1 MAGRSASSSV
11 TRYAGLQ
18 VQTSALGLNIPIG
31 WGTFRCKCNL
41 VDYLDFKSTAN
52 KAASGKGGSTT
63 TSYTYAASLIMA
75 ICEGPIDALPTVYVN
90 GKIYADGAKTAL
102 AQTSLSLS
110 NGTVGQAVWPY
121 LTSSH
126 PVHAIGYS
134 GLAIVYATNYGLGA
148 SASPP
153 NHSFEVVRT
162 SAFGVP
168 GTPDADP
175 SLVVADFFENSRTGV
190 PGWRAGLLG
199 DLTQYQDYCLAA
211 GLLVS
216 PVIDNQRSAKDF
228 LDELLKATNS
238 TCVWSEGGLK
248 FIPYGDAPL
257 AGSGKTFT
265 PDITPV
271 YALGDDDFVVEKD
284 EAPILVDIMDQSDAY
299 NVVQLE
305 YLDRSNQY
313 NMAIALASDAANV
326 AQYGVRRKDPDTVH
340 CIASPA
346 AAAISA
352 QLYLQRTLYIRAQY
366 KFKLGWMFA
375 ALEPGDIVELT
386 DPGLGLAAYPVRIT
400 QIDEDQHYGLAIT
413 AEDAPIGVGASPL
426 YAMQESLGQALDHNV
441 ESGDASAPVV
451 FNAPLSLT
459 GGGLEVW
466 IGAAGGPHWGGA
478 QVWTSLDGTNYQY
491 SGLIEG
497 AARYGVTTST
507 LPVGADPDTVHTLG
521 VDLSASGGE
530 LTSATQME
538 ADASASLCLVDAE
551 LIAFETATLT
561 GANQYALDGYVRR
574 GQFGTTI
581 AAHAA
586 GAPFVRI
593 DGALFEYPYLA
604 TQANQTVYVKLVSFN
619 VYGGGLQDISTVP
632 AYEIVPAGVPA
643 PGAGDWSG
651 AGSSVGGETGAA
663 PILTLTG
670 AVDRPGVQTV
680 IVEYRQLLGPTPTYG
695 AWARADYPAASTTI
709 AVNVGAAGTYAVRVR
724 YRALGGAENAAAY
737 LDLGLI
743 AVGVPL
749 QASLADVTNLA
760 TVYQAGITRLVWS
773 AVEDYRGPDYEV
785 RLGPTWASA
794 SPLGRTTGT
803 TFTTHGDGTYWVA
816 AHYVIP
822 NAGGDVYSSTPAQ
835 VVIAGSQLTS
845 NIVAA
850 YDEAATGWSGTLTDA
865 SVVSGTVVLTLGD
878 PAGAY
883 QVPTGH
889 RINIGRVAACNVVI
903 SLAGH
908 AVSTTDDVLSTADLL
923 GVADLLDG
931 ALGPFIGL
939 TPQIRLSQDGT
950 TWGAWAN
957 WSAGAYA
964 AMVFDFRVVLASS
977 EASVSA
983 VLTGFTVAVD
993 APDRTDSFP
1002 AQSVASGG
1010 STITFTAPF
1019 NGGPGGSATPNV
1031 QATIL
1036 NASPGDDLIV
1046 TVTASAITAQV
1057 KNGGAGVA
1065 RTVSFIAQGY

>member
-52 KAASGKGGSTT
+52 KARSGKGGSTT
-63 TSYTYAASLIMA
+63 TSYNYSASLILA
-75 ICEGPIDALPTVYVN
+75 ICEGPIDAVTTVYVN
-90 GKIYADGAKTAL
+90 GKIYADGATSAL
-102 AQTSLSLS
+102 AQTSLSLA

-126 PVHAIGYS
+126 PDHAIGYS
-134 GLAIVYATNYGLGA
+134 GLAIVHAGHYGLGTTA
-148 SASPP
+148 TPP

-162 SAFGVP
+162 AAFGVA
-168 GTPDADP
+168 GAPDADP
-175 SLVVADFFENSRTGV
+175 SLVLADFFENTRTGV
-190 PGWRAGLLG
+190 PGWRTGLLG
-199 DLTQYQDYCLAA
+199 DLTRYQDYCLAA

-216 PVIDNQRSAKDF
+216 PVIDNQRSASDF
-228 LDELLKATNS
+228 VTEILKATNAA
-238 TCVWSEGGLK
+238 CVWSEGVLK

-257 AGSGKTFT
+257 AGLGRTYAPDTT
-265 PDITPV
+265 PI
-271 YALGDDDFVVEKD
+271 YALTDDDFVVEKD
-284 EAPILVDIMDQSDAY
+284 EAPILVDVMDQSDAY

-326 AQYGVRRKDPDTVH
+326 AQYGLRRKDPDTVH
-340 CIASPA
+340 CIATPQVA
-346 AAAISA
+346 ATSA
-352 QLYLQRTLYIRAQY
+352 QLYLQRKLYIRAQY
-366 KFKLGWMFA
+366 KFKLAWMFA
-375 ALEPGDIVELT
+375 ALEPGDIVALN
-386 DPGLGLAAYPVRIT
+386 DPGLGLVAYPVRIT
-400 QIDEDQHYGLAIT
+400 QIDEDQHYGLSIT
-413 AEDAPIGVGASPL
+413 AEDAPIGVGAAPL
-426 YAMQESLGQALDHNV
+426 YAMQESLGRAIDQNV
-441 ESGDASAPVV
+441 DPGDASAPVV
-451 FNAPLSLT
+451 FNAPPSLT
-459 GGGLEVW
+459 GGALEVW
-466 IGAAGGPHWGGA
+466 IGAAGGAQWGGA
-478 QVWTSLDGTNYQY
+478 QVWTSLDGTNFQY
-491 SGLIEG
+491 SGQIEG
-497 AARYGVTTST
+497 PARYGVTTT
-507 LPVGADPDTVHTLG
+507 ALPVGGDPDTAHTLG

-530 LTSATQME
+530 LTSASRLE
-538 ADASASLCLVDAE
+538 ADASASLCLVDEE

-561 GANQYALDGYVRR
+561 GPSQYALTGYLRR
-574 GQFGTTI
+574 GQFGTAI
-581 AAHAA
+581 AAHAT

-604 TQANQTVYVKLVSFN
+604 TQADQTVHVKLVSFN
-619 VYGGGLQDISTVP
+619 IYGQGLRDIAAVP
-632 AYEIVPAGVPA
+632 ACEIIPAGVPA
-643 PGAGDWSG
+643 PGAGSWSA

-670 AVDRPGVQTV
+670 AVDRPGVQSV
-680 IVEYRQLLGPTPTYG
+680 IVERRQLIDPTPTYG
-695 AWARADYPAASTTI
+695 AWARTDHPATSTTI
-709 AVNVGAAGTYAVRVR
+709 AVNVGAAGTYAVRLR
-724 YRALGGAENAAAY
+724 YRALGGAENAAAF
-737 LDLGLI
+737 LDLGLV
-743 AVGVPL
+743 AVGAPL
-749 QASLADVTNLA
+749 QASLANVTGLA

-773 AVEDYRGPDYEV
+773 AVEDYRNPDYEV

-803 TFTTHGDGTYWVA
+803 GFTTHGDGTYWVA

-822 NAGGDVYSSTPAQ
+822 NGGGEVYSAAPAE

-850 YDEAATGWSGTLTDA
+850 HDEAATGWAGSLTSA
-865 SVVSGTVVLTLGD
+865 SVVSGAVVLTSG
-878 PAGAY
+878 AASGAY
-883 QVPTGH
+883 QVPAGH
-889 RINIGRVAACNVVI
+889 RIDIGRVAACNVVV

-908 AVSTTDDVLSTADLL
+908 AVSTTDDLLSTTDVLT
-923 GVADLLDG
+923 VADLLDG

-939 TPQIRLSQDGT
+939 TPQIRLSPDGT

-964 AMVFDFRVVLASS
+964 ARAFDFRVVLTSAD
-977 EASVSA
+977 ASVSA
-983 VLTGFTVAVD
+983 VLTGFAVAVD

-1002 AQSVASGG
+1002 AQAVAAGG
-1010 STITFTAPF
+1010 STLAFASPF

-1036 NASPGDDLIV
+1036 NASPGDDLIM

-1057 KNGGAGVA
+1057 KNAGAGVA

>member
-41 VDYLDFKSTAN
+41 VDYMDFKSTAN
-52 KAASGKGGSTT
+52 KARSGKGGTTT
-63 TSYTYAASLIMA
+63 TSYNYSASLILA
-75 ICEGPIDALPTVYVN
+75 ICEGPIDAVPTIYVD
-90 GKIYADGAKTAL
+90 GKIYADGSKTAL
-102 AQTSLSLS
+102 VQTSLSLA

-121 LTSSH
+121 LTSNH
-126 PVHAIGYS
+126 PDHAIGYS
-134 GLAIVYATNYGLGA
+134 GLAIVHATHYGLGT

-162 SAFGVP
+162 STFGVP

-175 SLVVADFFENSRTGV
+175 SLVVADFFENTRTGV

-228 LDELLKATNS
+228 IDELLKATNA
-238 TCVWSEGGLK
+238 TCVWSEGALK

-257 AGSGKTFT
+257 TGSGKTFT
-265 PDITPV
+265 PDNTPI
-271 YALGDDDFVVEKD
+271 YALNDDDLVVEKD
-284 EAPILVDIMDQSDAY
+284 EAPIQVDIMDQSDAY

-305 YLDRSNQY
+305 YLDRTNQY

-326 AQYGVRRKDPDTVH
+326 AQYGLRRKDPDTVH
-340 CIASPA
+340 CIANPA
-346 AAAISA
+346 VAAISA

-386 DPGLGLAAYPVRIT
+386 DPGLGLTAYPVRIT
-400 QIDEDQHYGLAIT
+400 QIDEDQHYGLSVT
-413 AEDAPIGVGASPL
+413 AEDAPIGVGAAPL
-426 YAMQESLGQALDHNV
+426 FVMQEGLGQALDQNV
-441 ESGDASAPVV
+441 DPGDATAPAV
-451 FNAPLSLT
+451 FNAPQSLT
-459 GGGLEVW
+459 GGALEVW
-466 IGAAGGPHWGGA
+466 IGAAGGPNWGGA

-491 SGLIEG
+491 SGQIEG
-497 AARYGVTTST
+497 PARYGVTTT
-507 LPVGADPDTVHTLG
+507 ALPVGSDPDTTHSLG

-530 LTSATQME
+530 LTSASQME
-538 ADASASLCLVDAE
+538 ADASASLCLIDGE
-551 LIAFETATLT
+551 LIAYETATLT
-561 GANQYALDGYVRR
+561 GASQYTLSGYLRR
-574 GQFGTTI
+574 GQFGTAI
-581 AAHAA
+581 AAHAV

-604 TQANQTVYVKLVSFN
+604 TQADQTVYVKLVSFN
-619 VYGGGLQDISTVP
+619 LYGRGLQDIATVA
-632 AYEIVPAGVPA
+632 AYEIVSAGVPA
-643 PGAGDWSG
+643 PGAGAWTA
-651 AGSSVGGETGAA
+651 AGSTVGGETGAA
-663 PILTLTG
+663 PILTLAG
-670 AVDRPGVQTV
+670 AVDAPGVQSV
-680 IVEYRQLLGPTPTYG
+680 IVEYRQLIDPTPTYG
-695 AWARADYPAASTTI
+695 PWARADYPASSTTI
-709 AVNVGAAGTYAVRVR
+709 AVNVGAAGTYAVRIR
-724 YRALGGAENAAAY
+724 YRLLGGAENAAAF
-737 LDLGLI
+737 LDLGLV

-749 QASLADVTNLA
+749 QASLANVTNLV

-773 AVEDYRGPDYEV
+773 AVDDYRNPDYEV

-803 TFTTHGDGTYWVA
+803 SFTTHGDGAYWVA

-822 NAGGDVYSSTPAQ
+822 NAGGDVYSAAPAE

-845 NIVAA
+845 NIVAS

-865 SVVSGTVVLTLGD
+865 SIVSGAVVLTPGD
-878 PAGAY
+878 PTGTY
-883 QVPTGH
+883 QVPAGH
-889 RINIGRVAACNVVI
+889 RINIGRVADCNVVI

-908 AVSTTDDVLSTADLL
+908 AVSTTDDVLSTTDLL

-939 TPQIRLSQDGT
+939 TPQIRLSPDGT

-964 AMVFDFRVVLASS
+964 AMAFDFRVVLASS

-1002 AQSVASGG
+1002 AQAVASGG

-1036 NASPGDDLIV
+1036 NATPGDDLIM

-1057 KNGGAGVA
+1057 KNGGVGVG